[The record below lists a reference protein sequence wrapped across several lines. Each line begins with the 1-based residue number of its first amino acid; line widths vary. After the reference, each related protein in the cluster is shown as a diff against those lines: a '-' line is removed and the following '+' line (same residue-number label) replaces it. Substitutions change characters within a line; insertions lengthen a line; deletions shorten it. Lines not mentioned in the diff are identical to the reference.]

1 MASLRERA
9 ISQNTLVC
17 LLQAIQGHET
27 TVELRD
33 EASVY
38 GLIVNVDAFMNTTM
52 KYCTY
57 TDRRGKT
64 VQFDDF
70 YVQGRNIRFVQIPD
84 AVNMMEAIEHQ
95 LGSIER
101 RRTVHSQERK
111 KMIELRE
118 ARRRKREAK
127 AKKT

>member
-33 EASVY
+33 EASVF

-57 TDRRGKT
+57 TDHRGKT
-64 VQFDDF
+64 MQFDDF

-84 AVNMMEAIEHQ
+84 AVNMMEAIEYQ

-101 RRTVHSQERK
+101 RQTQHSQERK
-111 KMIELRE
+111 KMMALRE
-118 ARRRKREAK
+118 ERRRKREAK
-127 AKKT
+127 SKKT